1 VKILWAFF
9 KRDLLIETGYRLSFT
24 LQLLGIVPVILMF
37 FFLSRLVDDVASGPL
52 APYGGRYFPFVLI
65 GVAVQNYLT
74 VSISGFSSSIRESQ
88 LSGTL
93 EAVLAAPVKLP
104 VFLMGSTAYSF
115 VFNSLRILLY
125 LAVGSLCF
133 GAPFHWSRMVPVLAA
148 LLLIIA
154 SFTALGIVSAS
165 FIILFKRGNPINWGI
180 SVLSWLLGGVY
191 YPVSILP
198 EWLQGLSSLIPTTH
212 ALELLRVSLIAGEG
226 LGDTVSHFLIL
237 SIWTVIGLPFSFWCF
252 ARAVDRA
259 RMKGNLGHY

>member
-1 VKILWAFF
+1 LRILWAFF

-37 FFLSRLVDDVASGPL
+37 FFLSRLVNGVAPGPL
-52 APYGGRYFPFVLI
+52 SAYGGNYFPFVLI
-65 GVAVQNYLT
+65 GIAVQNYLT

-115 VFNSLRILLY
+115 VFNSLRIFLY
-125 LAVGSLCF
+125 LLVGGFFF
-133 GAPFHWSRMVPVLAA
+133 GAPFHWSRIIPVLAT
-148 LLLIIA
+148 LLLIIT
-154 SFTALGIVSAS
+154 SFAALGIVSAS

-198 EWLQGLSSLIPTTH
+198 EWLQNLASFIPMTH
-212 ALELLRVSLIAGEG
+212 ALELLRMSLIVDRGMDNIAGH
-226 LGDTVSHFLIL
+226 LLIL
-237 SIWTVIGLPFSFWCF
+237 TIWTVIGLPLSFWCF
-252 ARAVDRA
+252 AWALDRA